1 MTNMRQS
8 GVVLLEV
15 LVAFSIMA
23 VSLTVL
29 LQVASANVNRHKI
42 IENRLSAASHA
53 SNLLAEIGIS
63 VPLNARELTGHIDE
77 QYSWRV
83 NISDVSSLDRPR
95 DVQVISPTLVS
106 IVIIISWQEGSTRK
120 EYIVNTKRVR

>member
-1 MTNMRQS
+1 MRQS

-15 LVAFSIMA
+15 LIAFSIMA

-42 IENRLSAASHA
+42 IENKLSAASHA

-63 VPLNARELTGHIDE
+63 VPIEKSDLAGRIDD

-83 NISDVSSLDRPR
+83 NIKDISSGERHRDTQATSLSLVAVELIVS
-95 DVQVISPTLVS
+95 
-106 IVIIISWQEGSTRK
+106 WEEGAKKR
-120 EYIVNTKRVR
+120 EYIVNTKKIVWQ